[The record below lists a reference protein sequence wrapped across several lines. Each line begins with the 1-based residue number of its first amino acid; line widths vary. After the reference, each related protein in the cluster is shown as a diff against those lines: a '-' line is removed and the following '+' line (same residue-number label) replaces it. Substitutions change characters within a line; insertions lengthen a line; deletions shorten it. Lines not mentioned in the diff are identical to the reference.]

1 MALLKPLPRKFYNR
15 DTITVVKRLLG
26 KLLVK
31 STSSHPIVA
40 KIVETEACKGT
51 DDPASH
57 AYVGKTERNQL
68 MLGKLGIVY
77 VYLVYRNYHC
87 FNATCERESVP
98 GAVLVRSAEVLEEL
112 RIALKNRK
120 TGSIKNLS
128 NGPGKLT
135 QALNISRVH
144 NGTDPTKRGA
154 LFISAPK
161 AKDDF
166 EITVSERVGIKKGID
181 KPWRFCLEG
190 C

>member
-1 MALLKPLPRKFYNR
+1 MALLKPLPRKFCNR
-15 DTITVVKRLLG
+15 DTITVVKGLLG

-40 KIVETEACKGT
+40 KIVETEACKGM
-51 DDPASH
+51 DDPASD

-68 MLGKLGIVY
+68 MFGKLGIVY

-98 GAVLVRSAEVLEEL
+98 GAVLVRPAEVLEEL

-135 QALNISRVH
+135 QPLKDAEFGFRGKNPIVSWKKSTYWIISETLLNQKFFNDLH
-144 NGTDPTKRGA
+144 
-154 LFISAPK
+154 
-161 AKDDF
+161 
-166 EITVSERVGIKKGID
+166 
-181 KPWRFCLEG
+181 
-190 C
+190 